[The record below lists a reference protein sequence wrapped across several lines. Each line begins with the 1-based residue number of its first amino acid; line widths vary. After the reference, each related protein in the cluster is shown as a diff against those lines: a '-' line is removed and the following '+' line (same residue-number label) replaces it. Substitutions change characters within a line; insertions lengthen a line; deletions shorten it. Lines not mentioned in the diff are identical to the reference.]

1 MITKTIIINYKL
13 IHFNF
18 NALLIASIY
27 MTNLLLAPTENTD
40 NQNSQYTSL
49 NDPEIASVVAH
60 INEEHLDEL
69 LGFLS
74 AFTSLSTAESDLVDA
89 QITDIYAEGIAIQT
103 CPKGVENQS
112 TDAQNNSLHNQT
124 FFIAFAAPISQLDD
138 LQAQYILLKQ
148 RADKK
153 LGKKTIKLTKQVFD
167 MKNSYRVSK
176 NMLRLELSMPSLNSD
191 TPLNNT
197 AQLSNAKGVTSS
209 TSVPTNE
216 AGYAYLFDLEHN
228 AMANALITDSTD
240 DNKSN
245 GNKASDYK
253 TNGSEKENLR
263 PARPHCYYTLRK
275 AWQADNGI
283 RAWVDVFLH
292 GDTPGGNWAAAL
304 QAGETV
310 VTKREFPEKVEHLRN
325 GQAVLI
331 VDETSM
337 PTAARLLE
345 LWNNPT
351 PPLVVCVT
359 QDAGDQSYFD
369 TVKMRSGI
377 DNIGN
382 DNSNTDSDTNNDCD
396 TESRKDDH
404 FTVLPIVTNQPNSGA
419 ELATLIDIKLGDYL
433 TDNPLS
439 IDKVWGALEA
449 NTAKALR
456 PLLKDRLELS
466 RTDVVVKVYWRHD

>member
-1 MITKTIIINYKL
+1 M
-13 IHFNF
+13 
-18 NALLIASIY
+18 
-27 MTNLLLAPTENTD
+27 
-40 NQNSQYTSL
+40 
-49 NDPEIASVVAH
+49 
-60 INEEHLDEL
+60 
-69 LGFLS
+69 
-74 AFTSLSTAESDLVDA
+74 
-89 QITDIYAEGIAIQT
+89 
-103 CPKGVENQS
+103 
-112 TDAQNNSLHNQT
+112 
-124 FFIAFAAPISQLDD
+124 
-138 LQAQYILLKQ
+138 
-148 RADKK
+148 
-153 LGKKTIKLTKQVFD
+153 
-167 MKNSYRVSK
+167 
-176 NMLRLELSMPSLNSD
+176 
-191 TPLNNT
+191 
-197 AQLSNAKGVTSS
+197 
-209 TSVPTNE
+209 SVPTNE

-228 AMANALITDSTD
+228 AMTDALMTDSTD
-240 DNKSN
+240 

-253 TNGSEKENLR
+253 TNDSEKENVR

-377 DNIGN
+377 D
-382 DNSNTDSDTNNDCD
+382 CD
-396 TESRKDDH
+396 TENNGNDH
-404 FTVLPIVTNQPNSGA
+404 FTILPIVTNQVNSGA
-419 ELATLIDIKLGDYL
+419 DLATLIDRELGDYL
-433 TDNPLS
+433 TNNPLQ
-439 IDKVWGALEA
+439 IDKIWGALEA

-456 PLLKDRLELS
+456 PLLKDLLGLS

>member
-1 MITKTIIINYKL
+1 MTKQ
-13 IHFNF
+13 
-18 NALLIASIY
+18 
-27 MTNLLLAPTENTD
+27 LLATTENAN

-49 NDPEIASVVAH
+49 NDHEIANVVAH

-74 AFTSLSTAESDLVDA
+74 VFTSLSTAELDRVDA
-89 QITDIYAEGIAIQT
+89 QIIDIYAEGIAIQT
-103 CPKGVENQS
+103 RPKSLGNQPAN
-112 TDAQNNSLHNQT
+112 AQDNPLHDQI
-124 FFIAFAAPISQLDD
+124 FFINFATPISQLDD

-167 MKNSYRVSK
+167 VQNSYNVSK
-176 NMLRLELSMPSLNSD
+176 NMLRLELSMPSLSSD
-191 TPLNNT
+191 TQLNNT
-197 AQLSNAKGVTSS
+197 AQSNDINGSTCS
-209 TSVPTNE
+209 TSVPINE

-228 AMANALITDSTD
+228 ATTNALMTDSIDGNEAD
-240 DNKSN
+240 DNAVN
-245 GNKASDYK
+245 D
-253 TNGSEKENLR
+253 SEKNNVR
-263 PARPHCYYTLRK
+263 PTRPHCYYTLRK
-275 AWQADNGI
+275 AWQADDEI
-283 RAWVDVFLH
+283 RVWVDVFLH

-310 VTKREFPEKVEHLRN
+310 VTKREFPEKVEHLRD
-325 GQAVLI
+325 GQAVVI

-351 PPLVVCVT
+351 PPLVICVT
-359 QDAGDQSYFD
+359 QDADDQSYFD

-382 DNSNTDSDTNNDCD
+382 DNRNTDSDSDSDSDTDNDCD

-404 FTVLPIVTNQPNSGA
+404 FTVLPIVTNQPNSGSD
-419 ELATLIDIKLGDYL
+419 LATLIDSTLGDYL
-433 TDNPLS
+433 TDNPLQ

-456 PLLKDRLELS
+456 PLLRERLELS

>member
-27 MTNLLLAPTENTD
+27 MTNLLLASTENID
-40 NQNSQYTSL
+40 NQNSQYTPL

-74 AFTSLSTAESDLVDA
+74 AFTSLSTTELDLVDA

-103 CPKGVENQS
+103 CPKGVENQPAGAHN
-112 TDAQNNSLHNQT
+112 TSLDDQT

-153 LGKKTIKLTKQVFD
+153 LGKKTIKLTKQVFEVQD
-167 MKNSYRVSK
+167 SYRVSK

-191 TPLNNT
+191 TPLSNS
-197 AQLSNAKGVTSS
+197 AQLSNTKGATSS

-228 AMANALITDSTD
+228 AMTDALMTDSTD
-240 DNKSN
+240 
-245 GNKASDYK
+245 GNKAGDYK
-253 TNGSEKENLR
+253 TNGSDKENIR

-275 AWQADNGI
+275 AWQADDGI

-310 VTKREFPEKVEHLRN
+310 VTKREFPEKVEHLRD

-331 VDETSM
+331 VDETSI

-351 PPLVVCVT
+351 PPLVICVT

-369 TVKMRSGI
+369 TVKMRSGL
-377 DNIGN
+377 
-382 DNSNTDSDTNNDCD
+382 DCE

-419 ELATLIDIKLGDYL
+419 ELATLIDSKLGNYL
-433 TDNPLS
+433 TDNPLQ

>member
-27 MTNLLLAPTENTD
+27 MTNLLLATTENTN
-40 NQNSQYTSL
+40 NQNSQYTPL
-49 NDPEIASVVAH
+49 NDPEIAGVVAH

-74 AFTSLSTAESDLVDA
+74 AFTSLSTAELDLIDA

-103 CPKGVENQS
+103 RPKGSENQP
-112 TDAQNNSLHNQT
+112 TNAQDSSLHDQT
-124 FFIAFAAPISQLDD
+124 FFIVFAAPLSQLDD

-167 MKNSYRVSK
+167 VQNSYRISK
-176 NMLRLELSMPSLNSD
+176 NMLRLELSMPSLSD
-191 TPLNNT
+191 IEG
-197 AQLSNAKGVTSS
+197 AKNS

-228 AMANALITDSTD
+228 ATTNALMTDSTD
-240 DNKSN
+240 
-245 GNKASDYK
+245 GNKANDYK
-253 TNGSEKENLR
+253 TNGSDKENVH

-275 AWQADNGI
+275 AWQADDGI

-310 VTKREFPEKVEHLRN
+310 VTKREFPEKVEHLRD

-345 LWNNPT
+345 LWNNST
-351 PPLVVCVT
+351 PPLVICVT
-359 QDAGDQSYFD
+359 QDAGDQSYLD
-369 TVKMRSGI
+369 TVKMRCGL
-377 DNIGN
+377 
-382 DNSNTDSDTNNDCD
+382 DCE

-404 FTVLPIVTNQPNSGA
+404 FTVLPIVTNQANSGA
-419 ELATLIDIKLGDYL
+419 ELATLIDSKLGNYL
-433 TDNPLS
+433 TDNPLQ

>member
-1 MITKTIIINYKL
+1 
-13 IHFNF
+13 
-18 NALLIASIY
+18 
-27 MTNLLLAPTENTD
+27 MTNLLLASTENID
-40 NQNSQYTSL
+40 NQNSQYTPL

-74 AFTSLSTAESDLVDA
+74 AFTSLSTAELDLVDA

-103 CPKGVENQS
+103 CLKSSEIQPAGAHN
-112 TDAQNNSLHNQT
+112 TSLDDQT

-167 MKNSYRVSK
+167 VQSSYRVSK

-191 TPLNNT
+191 TPLSNS
-197 AQLSNAKGVTSS
+197 AQLSNTKGATSS

-228 AMANALITDSTD
+228 AMTDALMTDSTD
-240 DNKSN
+240 

-253 TNGSEKENLR
+253 TNDSAKENVR

-275 AWQADNGI
+275 AWQADDGI

-310 VTKREFPEKVEHLRN
+310 VTKREFPEKVEHLRD

-351 PPLVVCVT
+351 PPLVICVT

-369 TVKMRSGI
+369 TVKMRSGL
-377 DNIGN
+377 
-382 DNSNTDSDTNNDCD
+382 DCE

-419 ELATLIDIKLGDYL
+419 ELATLIDSKLGDYL
-433 TDNPLS
+433 TSNPLQV
-439 IDKVWGALEA
+439 DKVWGALEA

>member
-1 MITKTIIINYKL
+1 MITKTIIINHKL
-13 IHFNF
+13 IHFNS

-27 MTNLLLAPTENTD
+27 MTNLLLASAENTD
-40 NQNSQYTSL
+40 NQNNQYTLL

-74 AFTSLSTAESDLVDA
+74 AFTSLSTAELDLVDA
-89 QITDIYAEGIAIQT
+89 QITDIYTKGIAIQT
-103 CPKGVENQS
+103 CLKISEIQPAG
-112 TDAQNNSLHNQT
+112 AQNTSIHDQT

-153 LGKKTIKLTKQVFD
+153 LGKKTIKLTKQVFEVQ
-167 MKNSYRVSK
+167 NSYRVSK

-191 TPLNNT
+191 TPLINT
-197 AQLSNAKGVTSS
+197 AQLSNAKGATSS
-209 TSVPTNE
+209 MSVPTNE

-228 AMANALITDSTD
+228 AMTDALMTDSTD
-240 DNKSN
+240 

-253 TNGSEKENLR
+253 TNDSEKENVR

-292 GDTPGGNWAAAL
+292 GNTPGGNWAAAL

-310 VTKREFPEKVEHLRN
+310 VTKREFPEKVEHLRD

-351 PPLVVCVT
+351 PPLVICVT

-419 ELATLIDIKLGDYL
+419 ELATLIDSKLGDYL
-433 TDNPLS
+433 TDNPLQ

>member
-1 MITKTIIINYKL
+1 
-13 IHFNF
+13 
-18 NALLIASIY
+18 
-27 MTNLLLAPTENTD
+27 MTNLLLAATENAN

-49 NDPEIASVVAH
+49 NDPEIANVVAH
-60 INEEHLDEL
+60 INEEHFDEL

-74 AFTSLSTAESDLVDA
+74 VFTSLSTIELDLVDA

-103 CPKGVENQS
+103 RPKSLGNQP
-112 TDAQNNSLHNQT
+112 TDDQNSSLHDQT
-124 FFIAFAAPISQLDD
+124 FFINFAAPISQLDD

-167 MKNSYRVSK
+167 VQNSYNVSK
-176 NMLRLELSMPSLNSD
+176 NMLRLELSMPTLS
-191 TPLNNT
+191 NT
-197 AQLSNAKGVTSS
+197 QLSNDAQSSDIKGATIS

-228 AMANALITDSTD
+228 AMTSALMTDSID
-240 DNKSN
+240 
-245 GNKASDYK
+245 GNAVND
-253 TNGSEKENLR
+253 SEKNNVR
-263 PARPHCYYTLRK
+263 PTRPHCYYTLRK
-275 AWQADNGI
+275 AWHTDGDI

-292 GDTPGGNWAAAL
+292 GDTSGGNWAAAL

-310 VTKREFPEKVEHLRN
+310 VTKREFPEKVEHLRD

-345 LWNNPT
+345 LWNNPK
-351 PPLVVCVT
+351 PPLIICVT

-369 TVKMRSGI
+369 TVKMRSSLDSIDSIGSDNSSI
-377 DNIGN
+377 DNKI
-382 DNSNTDSDTNNDCD
+382 DCD
-396 TESRKDDH
+396 TETHGNDH
-404 FTVLPIVTNQPNSGA
+404 FTVLPIVTNQANSGSG
-419 ELATLIDIKLGDYL
+419 LATLIDSTLGDYL
-433 TDNPLS
+433 ADDPLQ

-456 PLLKDRLELS
+456 PLLRERLELS

>member
-27 MTNLLLAPTENTD
+27 MTNLLLASTENID
-40 NQNSQYTSL
+40 NQNSQYTPL

-74 AFTSLSTAESDLVDA
+74 AFTSLSTTELDLVDA

-103 CPKGVENQS
+103 RSKNSETQQ
-112 TDAQNNSLHNQT
+112 TDAQNNSIHDQT
-124 FFIAFAAPISQLDD
+124 FFIAFATSISQLDD
-138 LQAQYILLKQ
+138 LQGQYILLKQ

-167 MKNSYRVSK
+167 VQNSYRVSK
-176 NMLRLELSMPSLNSD
+176 NMLRLELSMPSLDSD

-197 AQLSNAKGVTSS
+197 AQLSNAKGAKSS

-228 AMANALITDSTD
+228 AMTNALTTDSTD
-240 DNKSN
+240 NHKS
-245 GNKASDYK
+245 DD
-253 TNGSEKENLR
+253 SEKENIRL
-263 PARPHCYYTLRK
+263 ARPHCYYTLRK
-275 AWQADNGI
+275 AWQADDEI

-292 GDTPGGNWAAAL
+292 GDTPGGNWATAL

-310 VTKREFPEKVEHLRN
+310 VTKREFPEKVEHLRD

-377 DNIGN
+377 D
-382 DNSNTDSDTNNDCD
+382 CD
-396 TESRKDDH
+396 TENNGNDH
-404 FTVLPIVTNQPNSGA
+404 FIILPIVTNQVNSGA
-419 ELATLIDIKLGDYL
+419 DLATLIDRELGDYL
-433 TDNPLS
+433 TNNPLQ
-439 IDKVWGALEA
+439 IDKIWGALEA

-456 PLLKDRLELS
+456 PLLKDRLGLS

>member
-1 MITKTIIINYKL
+1 MTKQ
-13 IHFNF
+13 
-18 NALLIASIY
+18 
-27 MTNLLLAPTENTD
+27 LLATTENAN

-49 NDPEIASVVAH
+49 NDPEIANVVAH

-74 AFTSLSTAESDLVDA
+74 VFTSLSTAELDRVDA
-89 QITDIYAEGIAIQT
+89 QITDIYAEGITIQT
-103 CPKGVENQS
+103 RQKNSKYQPTN
-112 TDAQNNSLHNQT
+112 AQDNPLHDQI
-124 FFIAFAAPISQLDD
+124 FFINFATPISQLND

-167 MKNSYRVSK
+167 VQNSYRISK
-176 NMLRLELSMPSLNSD
+176 NMLRLELSMPSLDDAQSSD
-191 TPLNNT
+191 DVQLRNT
-197 AQLSNAKGVTSS
+197 KGATIS

-228 AMANALITDSTD
+228 ATTNALMTDSDEVD
-240 DNKSN
+240 DH
-245 GNKASDYK
+245 K
-253 TNGSEKENLR
+253 TNDSEKENVR
-263 PARPHCYYTLRK
+263 PTRPHCYYTLRK
-275 AWQADNGI
+275 AWQADDGI

-292 GDTPGGNWAAAL
+292 GDTSGGNWAAAL
-304 QAGETV
+304 KTDETV
-310 VTKREFPEKVEHLRN
+310 VTKREFPEKVEHLRD

-345 LWNNPT
+345 LWSNPK
-351 PPLVVCVT
+351 PPLIICVT
-359 QDAGDQSYFD
+359 QDADDQSYFD
-369 TVKMRSGI
+369 TVKMRSSLDSTGNNNSSISI
-377 DNIGN
+377 DNKI
-382 DNSNTDSDTNNDCD
+382 DCD
-396 TESRKDDH
+396 TETHGNDH
-404 FTVLPIVTNQPNSGA
+404 FAVLPIVTNQANSGSG
-419 ELATLIDIKLGDYL
+419 LATLIDSTLGDYL
-433 TDNPLS
+433 ADDPLQ

-456 PLLKDRLELS
+456 QLLRERLELS

>member
-27 MTNLLLAPTENTD
+27 MTNLLLATTENTN
-40 NQNSQYTSL
+40 NQNSQYTPL
-49 NDPEIASVVAH
+49 NDPEIAGVVAH

-74 AFTSLSTAESDLVDA
+74 AFTSLSTAELDLIDA

-103 CPKGVENQS
+103 RPKGSENQP
-112 TDAQNNSLHNQT
+112 TNAQDSSLHDQT
-124 FFIAFAAPISQLDD
+124 FFIVFAAPLSQLDD

-167 MKNSYRVSK
+167 VQNSYRISK
-176 NMLRLELSMPSLNSD
+176 NMLRLELSMPSLSD
-191 TPLNNT
+191 IEG
-197 AQLSNAKGVTSS
+197 AKNS

-228 AMANALITDSTD
+228 ATTNALMTDSTD
-240 DNKSN
+240 
-245 GNKASDYK
+245 GNKANDYK
-253 TNGSEKENLR
+253 TNGSEKENVR

-292 GDTPGGNWAAAL
+292 GNTPGGNWAAAL

-310 VTKREFPEKVEHLRN
+310 VTKREFPEKVEHLRD

-369 TVKMRSGI
+369 TVKMRSGL
-377 DNIGN
+377 
-382 DNSNTDSDTNNDCD
+382 DCD
-396 TESRKDDH
+396 TESRKDNH

-419 ELATLIDIKLGDYL
+419 ELATLIDSKLGDYL
-433 TDNPLS
+433 TDNPLQ

>member
-27 MTNLLLAPTENTD
+27 MTNLLLASTENTD
-40 NQNSQYTSL
+40 NQNSQYTPL

-112 TDAQNNSLHNQT
+112 TDAQNSSLYNQN

-153 LGKKTIKLTKQVFD
+153 LGKKTIKLTKQVF
-167 MKNSYRVSK
+167 NVQSSYRVSK
-176 NMLRLELSMPSLNSD
+176 NMLRLELSMPSLSD
-191 TPLNNT
+191 VKG
-197 AQLSNAKGVTSS
+197 AKSS

-228 AMANALITDSTD
+228 AMTDASTTDSTD
-240 DNKSN
+240 NHKSDETKK
-245 GNKASDYK
+245 GNV
-253 TNGSEKENLR
+253 R

-275 AWQADNGI
+275 AWQADDEI

-310 VTKREFPEKVEHLRN
+310 VTKREFPEKVEHLQD
-325 GQAVLI
+325 GQTVLI

-337 PTAARLLE
+337 PAAARLLE

-359 QDAGDQSYFD
+359 QDADDQSYFD

-377 DNIGN
+377 DNIDN
-382 DNSNTDSDTNNDCD
+382 DNSNTDSDSDTDNDCD

-419 ELATLIDIKLGDYL
+419 ELATLINSKLGDYL
-433 TDNPLS
+433 IDNPLQ

-456 PLLKDRLELS
+456 PLLKDRLGLS

>member
-27 MTNLLLAPTENTD
+27 MTNLLLASTENTD
-40 NQNSQYTSL
+40 NQNSQYTPL
-49 NDPEIASVVAH
+49 NDPEIANVVAH

-74 AFTSLSTAESDLVDA
+74 AFTSLSTAELDLIDA
-89 QITDIYAEGIAIQT
+89 QIIDIYAEGIAIQT
-103 CPKGVENQS
+103 RPKDSENQLVG
-112 TDAQNNSLHNQT
+112 AQNSLLHNQN
-124 FFIAFAAPISQLDD
+124 FFIAFAASLSQLDD

-153 LGKKTIKLTKQVFD
+153 LGKKTIKLTKQVFEVQD
-167 MKNSYRVSK
+167 SYRVSK
-176 NMLRLELSMPSLNSD
+176 NMLRLELSMPSLS
-191 TPLNNT
+191 NT
-197 AQLSNAKGVTSS
+197 AQLSNAKGATSS

-228 AMANALITDSTD
+228 AMANALMTDSTD
-240 DNKSN
+240 
-245 GNKASDYK
+245 GNKAGDYK
-253 TNGSEKENLR
+253 TNGSDKENVR

-275 AWQADNGI
+275 AWQADDEI

-292 GDTPGGNWAAAL
+292 GDTSGGNWAAAL

-310 VTKREFPEKVEHLRN
+310 VTKREFPEKVEHLRD

-345 LWNNPT
+345 LWSNPT
-351 PPLVVCVT
+351 PPLVICVT
-359 QDAGDQSYFD
+359 QDASDQSYFD
-369 TVKMRSGI
+369 TVKVCSGL
-377 DNIGN
+377 
-382 DNSNTDSDTNNDCD
+382 DCD

-419 ELATLIDIKLGDYL
+419 ELAMLIDSKLGDYL
-433 TDNPLS
+433 TDDPLQ

-466 RTDVVVKVYWRHD
+466 RTDVVVKVYWRHDQFAQKTLPFGSVFYCLTITFR

>member
-1 MITKTIIINYKL
+1 
-13 IHFNF
+13 
-18 NALLIASIY
+18 
-27 MTNLLLAPTENTD
+27 MTNLLLATTENTD

-49 NDPEIASVVAH
+49 NDPEIASVVTH

-74 AFTSLSTAESDLVDA
+74 AFTSLSTTELDLVDA

-103 CPKGVENQS
+103 FLKSSEIQPAGAHN
-112 TDAQNNSLHNQT
+112 TSLDDQT

-167 MKNSYRVSK
+167 VQSSYRASK
-176 NMLRLELSMPSLNSD
+176 NMLRLELSMSSLSD
-191 TPLNNT
+191 VKG
-197 AQLSNAKGVTSS
+197 AKNS

-228 AMANALITDSTD
+228 AMTNALITDSTD
-240 DNKSN
+240 
-245 GNKASDYK
+245 GNKFDD
-253 TNGSEKENLR
+253 SEKGNVH

-275 AWQADNGI
+275 AWQADDEI

-310 VTKREFPEKVEHLRN
+310 VTKREFPEKVEHLRD

-351 PPLVVCVT
+351 PPLVICVT
-359 QDAGDQSYFD
+359 QDAGDQSYLD
-369 TVKMRSGI
+369 TVKMRSCL
-377 DNIGN
+377 N
-382 DNSNTDSDTNNDCD
+382 CD
-396 TESRKDDH
+396 TENSSNNY

-419 ELATLIDIKLGDYL
+419 DLATLIDRKLGDYL
-433 TDNPLS
+433 TNNPLQ

>member
-27 MTNLLLAPTENTD
+27 MTNLLLATTENTN
-40 NQNSQYTSL
+40 NQNSQYTPL
-49 NDPEIASVVAH
+49 NDPEIAGVVAH

-74 AFTSLSTAESDLVDA
+74 AFTSLSTTELDLVDA

-103 CPKGVENQS
+103 CLKSSEIQPAGAHN
-112 TDAQNNSLHNQT
+112 TSLHDQA
-124 FFIAFAAPISQLDD
+124 FFIAFAAPIFQLDD
-138 LQAQYILLKQ
+138 LQGQYILLKQ

-153 LGKKTIKLTKQVFD
+153 LGKKTIKLTKQVFEVQ
-167 MKNSYRVSK
+167 NSYRISK
-176 NMLRLELSMPSLNSD
+176 NMLRLELSMLSLSD
-191 TPLNNT
+191 TPLNNA
-197 AQLSNAKGVTSS
+197 AQLSNAKGAKNL

-228 AMANALITDSTD
+228 AMTDALMNDSTD
-240 DNKSN
+240 
-245 GNKASDYK
+245 GYKAGDYK
-253 TNGSEKENLR
+253 TNDSAKENVR

-275 AWQADNGI
+275 AWQADDEI
-283 RAWVDVFLH
+283 RAWIDVFLH
-292 GDTPGGNWAAAL
+292 GDTPGGNWAIAL

-310 VTKREFPEKVEHLRN
+310 VTKREFPEKVEHLRD

-351 PPLVVCVT
+351 PPLVICVT

-369 TVKMRSGI
+369 TVKMRSGL
-377 DNIGN
+377 
-382 DNSNTDSDTNNDCD
+382 DCD
-396 TESRKDDH
+396 TENNGNNY
-404 FTVLPIVTNQPNSGA
+404 FTVLPIVTNQPNLGA
-419 ELATLIDIKLGDYL
+419 ELATLIDSKLGDYL
-433 TDNPLS
+433 TDNPLQ

-466 RTDVVVKVYWRHD
+466 LTDVLVKVYWRHD

>member
-13 IHFNF
+13 FHFNF

-27 MTNLLLAPTENTD
+27 MTNLLLATTENTD
-40 NQNSQYTSL
+40 NQNSQYTPL
-49 NDPEIASVVAH
+49 NDPEIAGVVAH

-74 AFTSLSTAESDLVDA
+74 VFTSLSTAELDLVDA

-112 TDAQNNSLHNQT
+112 TAAQNSSLYNQT

-153 LGKKTIKLTKQVFD
+153 LGKKTIKLTKQVFEVQ
-167 MKNSYRVSK
+167 NSYRISK
-176 NMLRLELSMPSLNSD
+176 NMLRLELSMPSLSD
-191 TPLNNT
+191 VEG
-197 AQLSNAKGVTSS
+197 AKSS

-228 AMANALITDSTD
+228 AMTNALITDSTD
-240 DNKSN
+240 
-245 GNKASDYK
+245 GNKAGDYK
-253 TNGSEKENLR
+253 TNDSEKENVR

-275 AWQADNGI
+275 AWQADDEI

-310 VTKREFPEKVEHLRN
+310 VTKREFPEKVEHLQD

-337 PTAARLLE
+337 PAAARLLE

-359 QDAGDQSYFD
+359 QDADDQSYFD

-377 DNIGN
+377 DNIDN
-382 DNSNTDSDTNNDCD
+382 DNSNTDSDSDSDSDSDNDSDNDCD

-419 ELATLIDIKLGDYL
+419 ELATLINSKLGDYL
-433 TDNPLS
+433 IDNPLQ

-456 PLLKDRLELS
+456 PLLKDRLGLS

>member
-1 MITKTIIINYKL
+1 
-13 IHFNF
+13 
-18 NALLIASIY
+18 
-27 MTNLLLAPTENTD
+27 MTNLLLATTENTN
-40 NQNSQYTSL
+40 NQNSQYTPL
-49 NDPEIASVVAH
+49 NDPEIAGVVAH

-69 LGFLS
+69 LGFLN
-74 AFTSLSTAESDLVDA
+74 AFTSLSTAELDLVDA

-103 CPKGVENQS
+103 RSKNSETQQ
-112 TDAQNNSLHNQT
+112 TDAQNNSLHDQT

-167 MKNSYRVSK
+167 VQSSYRVSK
-176 NMLRLELSMPSLNSD
+176 NMLRLELSMPSLDSD

-197 AQLSNAKGVTSS
+197 AQLSNAKGATSS

-228 AMANALITDSTD
+228 AMTNALMNDSTD
-240 DNKSN
+240 DNKADN
-245 GNKASDYK
+245 RKSDD
-253 TNGSEKENLR
+253 SEKENIRL
-263 PARPHCYYTLRK
+263 ARPHCYYTLRK
-275 AWQADNGI
+275 AWQADDEI
-283 RAWVDVFLH
+283 QAWVDVFLH
-292 GDTPGGNWAAAL
+292 GDTPGGNWATAL

-310 VTKREFPEKVEHLRN
+310 VTKREFPEKVEHLRD

-345 LWNNPT
+345 LWSNPI
-351 PPLVVCVT
+351 PPLVICVT

-382 DNSNTDSDTNNDCD
+382 DNNNTDSDTNNDCN
-396 TESRKDDH
+396 TESREDNH

-419 ELATLIDIKLGDYL
+419 ELATLIDSNLGDYL
-433 TDNPLS
+433 TNNPLQV
-439 IDKVWGALEA
+439 DKVWGALEA

>member
-1 MITKTIIINYKL
+1 
-13 IHFNF
+13 
-18 NALLIASIY
+18 
-27 MTNLLLAPTENTD
+27 MTNLLLAATENAD
-40 NQNSQYTSL
+40 NQHSHYTSL
-49 NDPEIASVVAH
+49 NAPEIASVVAH

-74 AFTSLSTAESDLVDA
+74 VFTSLSTAELDLVDA
-89 QITDIYAEGIAIQT
+89 QITNIYVEGIAIQT
-103 CPKGVENQS
+103 CPKGSENQP
-112 TDAQNNSLHNQT
+112 TDAQDSSLHDQI

-167 MKNSYRVSK
+167 VQNSYRISK
-176 NMLRLELSMPSLNSD
+176 NMLRLELSMPILSD
-191 TPLNNT
+191 
-197 AQLSNAKGVTSS
+197 AKGTTSS

-228 AMANALITDSTD
+228 AMTNALMSD
-240 DNKSN
+240 DVGDNAVNDGGK
-245 GNKASDYK
+245 D
-253 TNGSEKENLR
+253 NLR
-263 PARPHCYYTLRK
+263 PTRPHCYYTLRK
-275 AWQADNGI
+275 AWQADDEI

-292 GDTPGGNWAAAL
+292 GDTPGGNWAAEL

-310 VTKREFPEKVEHLRN
+310 VTKREFPEKVEHLRD

-345 LWNNPT
+345 LWNNPK
-351 PPLVVCVT
+351 PPLIICVT
-359 QDAGDQSYFD
+359 QDADDQIYFD
-369 TVKMRSGI
+369 TVKMRSSL
-377 DNIGN
+377 DSIGN
-382 DNSNTDSDTNNDCD
+382 DNSNIDNKIDCD
-396 TESRKDDH
+396 TETHGNDH
-404 FTVLPIVTNQPNSGA
+404 FTVLPIVTNQANSGSD
-419 ELATLIDIKLGDYL
+419 LATLIDSTLGDYL
-433 TDNPLS
+433 TDNPLQ

-456 PLLKDRLELS
+456 SLLRERLELS
-466 RTDVVVKVYWRHD
+466 RTGVVVKVYWRHD

>member
-27 MTNLLLAPTENTD
+27 MTNLLLASTENID
-40 NQNSQYTSL
+40 NQNSQYTPL

-74 AFTSLSTAESDLVDA
+74 AFTSLSTTELDLVDA

-103 CPKGVENQS
+103 FLKSSEIQPAGAHN
-112 TDAQNNSLHNQT
+112 TSLDDQT

-167 MKNSYRVSK
+167 VQNSYRVSK

-191 TPLNNT
+191 TPLINT
-197 AQLSNAKGVTSS
+197 AQLSNAKGATSS
-209 TSVPTNE
+209 MSVPTNE

-228 AMANALITDSTD
+228 AMTDALMTDSTD
-240 DNKSN
+240 

-253 TNGSEKENLR
+253 TNDSEKENVR

-292 GDTPGGNWAAAL
+292 GNTPGGNWAATL

-310 VTKREFPEKVEHLRN
+310 VTKREFPEKVEHLRD

-351 PPLVVCVT
+351 PPLVICVT

-369 TVKMRSGI
+369 TVKMRSCL
-377 DNIGN
+377 N
-382 DNSNTDSDTNNDCD
+382 CD
-396 TESRKDDH
+396 TENSSNNY

-419 ELATLIDIKLGDYL
+419 ELATLIDRELGDYL
-433 TDNPLS
+433 TNNPLK

>member
-1 MITKTIIINYKL
+1 
-13 IHFNF
+13 
-18 NALLIASIY
+18 

-112 TDAQNNSLHNQT
+112 TDAQNNSLHNQS

-167 MKNSYRVSK
+167 VQSSCRVSK
-176 NMLRLELSMPSLNSD
+176 NMLRLELSMPSLND
-191 TPLNNT
+191 
-197 AQLSNAKGVTSS
+197 AKGAKNS
-209 TSVPTNE
+209 TLVPTNE

-228 AMANALITDSTD
+228 AMTDALMTDSTD
-240 DNKSN
+240 

-253 TNGSEKENLR
+253 TNDSEKENVR

-292 GDTPGGNWAAAL
+292 GNTPGGNWAAAL

-310 VTKREFPEKVEHLRN
+310 VTKREFPEKVEHLRD

-345 LWNNPT
+345 LWKNPT
-351 PPLVVCVT
+351 PPLVICVT

-382 DNSNTDSDTNNDCD
+382 DNSNTDSDTNNDCE

-404 FTVLPIVTNQPNSGA
+404 FTVLSIVTNQPNLGA
-419 ELATLIDIKLGDYL
+419 ELATLIDSKLGNYL
-433 TDNPLS
+433 TDNPLQ

>member
-1 MITKTIIINYKL
+1 
-13 IHFNF
+13 
-18 NALLIASIY
+18 
-27 MTNLLLAPTENTD
+27 MTNQLLATTENAN

-49 NDPEIASVVAH
+49 NDPEIANVVAH

-74 AFTSLSTAESDLVDA
+74 VFTSLSTAELDHVDA
-89 QITDIYAEGIAIQT
+89 QITDIYAEGITIQT
-103 CPKGVENQS
+103 RQKNSKYQPAN
-112 TDAQNNSLHNQT
+112 AQDNSLHDQS
-124 FFIAFAAPISQLDD
+124 FFINFATPISQFDD

-167 MKNSYRVSK
+167 VHNSYNVSK

-197 AQLSNAKGVTSS
+197 AKLSNTKGATIS

-228 AMANALITDSTD
+228 AMTNALMTDSIDANKAD
-240 DNKSN
+240 DNAVN
-245 GNKASDYK
+245 D
-253 TNGSEKENLR
+253 SEKNNVR

-275 AWQADNGI
+275 AWHTDDGI

-304 QAGETV
+304 KTGETV
-310 VTKREFPEKVEHLRN
+310 VTKREFPEKVEHLRD

-345 LWNNPT
+345 LWSNPT
-351 PPLVVCVT
+351 PPLVICVT
-359 QDAGDQSYFD
+359 QDADDQSYFD
-369 TVKMRSGI
+369 TVKMRSSLDSI
-377 DNIGN
+377 SY
-382 DNSNTDSDTNNDCD
+382 DNSNIDCD
-396 TESRKDDH
+396 TETHGNDH
-404 FTVLPIVTNQPNSGA
+404 FTILPIVTNQANSGA
-419 ELATLIDIKLGDYL
+419 ELAALIDSTLGDYL
-433 TDNPLS
+433 TDNPLQ

-456 PLLKDRLELS
+456 PLLRERLELS